1 MQTKKHWKDRWRT
14 IRENEIRST
23 GTYCGTPSL
32 CCAGAWGLSPEF
44 FGNNVLLFLSAFFLQ
59 DSLDLVSKMECPSK
73 NNCFFCF
80 AKKRNMFRKTHEVL
94 VWKHIFLRILHEDST
109 IPSCWNNGLIFSK
122 HQTRTEASNYPAC
135 WMARSANFFSM
146 VRERPSLVRCQ
157 LSWEFVHPAGI
168 LKTVRSRNGHPVR
181 TCFKTGIHFEWWW
194 FWTKLLVLG

>member
-1 MQTKKHWKDRWRT
+1 MQTKTLEGPLKDHSRKRDPT
-14 IRENEIRST
+14 IDGHLLWDTFTLLCWSVRSFSWVLRQRSARVLF
-23 GTYCGTPSL
+23 GLLLLL
-32 CCAGAWGLSPEF
+32 CKKTETC
-44 FGNNVLLFLSAFFLQ
+44 SA
-59 DSLDLVSKMECPSK
+59 KP
-73 NNCFFCF
+73 
-80 AKKRNMFRKTHEVL
+80 HEVL
-94 VWKHIFLRILHEDST
+94 VWKNTFLRIPHEDCT

-168 LKTVRSRNGHPVR
+168 LKMVRSRNGHSLR
-181 TCFKTGIHFEWWW
+181 TCFKIGIHFEWWW